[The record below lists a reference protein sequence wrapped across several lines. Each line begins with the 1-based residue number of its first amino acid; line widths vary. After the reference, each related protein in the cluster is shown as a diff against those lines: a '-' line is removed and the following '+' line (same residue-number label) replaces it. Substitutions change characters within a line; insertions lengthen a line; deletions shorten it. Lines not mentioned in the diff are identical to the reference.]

1 MSNKT
6 GGLAGVSAGQT
17 AVCTVGKEGKGLHY
31 RGYSIDD
38 LCQKAMFEEV
48 AYLLIE
54 GKLPNEGQLNQ
65 FLDKLKTY
73 RQIPAALKRTLQMI
87 PATAHPMDVLRTACS
102 FLGHLEP
109 EDENFH
115 GTETAK
121 RLLGIFPSCLLYWH
135 HFQRHGKEIELETDT
150 LTMAE
155 TFLTLLHGNQ
165 FDASSKLG
173 KHMVDTMNTSLI
185 LYAEHEF
192 NASTFAA
199 RVCTATMS
207 DMYSAVCGAIGT
219 LRGPLHGGANEK
231 AMALI
236 QKFHNA
242 EDAAV
247 GLRDMLARKELV
259 MGFGHRV
266 YSVSDPRSDI
276 IKEKAKALSKL
287 TGDTTLYP
295 VSEAIEHVMWEE
307 KKLFPNLDFYSASAY
322 HFMGIPTE
330 MFTPIFVLSRI
341 TGWCAHILEQRAN
354 NKLIRPSA
362 DYTGPEPRSFIS
374 LRDRV

>member
-1 MSNKT
+1 MSNKS
-6 GGLAGVSAGQT
+6 GGLAGISAGQT

-31 RGYSIDD
+31 RGFSIDA
-38 LCQKAMFEEV
+38 LCQKASFEEV
-48 AYLLIE
+48 AFLLIE
-54 GKLPNEGQLNQ
+54 GRLPNEAQLNSFIQ
-65 FLDKLKTY
+65 KLKSY
-73 RQIPAALKRTLQMI
+73 RQLPILMRDVLKLV

-115 GTETAK
+115 GRETAK
-121 RLLGIFPSCLLYWH
+121 RLLGIFPSCLMFWH
-135 HFQRHGKEIELETDT
+135 HYHRHGIEIDLDRNVDYMSEY
-150 LTMAE
+150 
-155 TFLTLLHGNQ
+155 FLSLLHGPD
-165 FDASSKLG
+165 FDLTSKVG
-173 KHMVDTMNTSLI
+173 KMMVDTMNCSLI

-207 DMYSAVCGAIGT
+207 DMYSAIAGAIGT

-231 AMALI
+231 AMSLI
-236 QKFHNA
+236 EKFNDPMEA
-242 EDAAV
+242 SS
-247 GLRDMLARKELV
+247 GLKEMLANKELV

-276 IKEKAKALSKL
+276 IKEKARILGKL
-287 TGDTTLYP
+287 TGDSVLYP
-295 VSEAIEHVMWEE
+295 VSEAIEKTMWEE

-330 MFTPIFVLSRI
+330 MFTPIFVLSRV
-341 TGWCAHILEQRAN
+341 TGWCAHILEQRSN

-362 DYTGPEPRSFIS
+362 DYTGPDPRKFIN
-374 LRDRV
+374 LKDRA